1 MEKITMSNVLLGI
14 ITILLTGFGGIYLSD
29 RSTTTQAIN
38 TNTDVIREF
47 VIQNTNE
54 HRDIEEKIS
63 SVEERTVGV
72 EIWTGYNDS
81 RITKLENYE

>member
-29 RSTTTQAIN
+29 RSNTTNAIN
-38 TNTDVIREF
+38 TNTNVIREF
-47 VIQNTNE
+47 VIQNTTE
-54 HRDIEEKIS
+54 HRDIEDKIS
-63 SVEERTVGV
+63 SVEKRTVGV